1 MKLFMSDEM
10 AQSTTP
16 KAAPMLRNILVLLTV
31 MLGIAPASAQ
41 FAMWHKAPRPTAPAP
56 TAVVLDFSVAPRVSE
71 SRDCCTRR
79 IGYTEKEVKTE
90 KDSRGWWLGRQD
102 IYVNSNIGRMAADLL
117 SDQLQ
122 QECIYQVRSRA
133 DLRYYYADKKDL
145 IRKKYSGMTDDDLK
159 KAILLLDPVSIGR
172 EMGVQKVVVGHI
184 CDSELR
190 KAVAPGSFASV
201 ASFSVA
207 VFDVASGRIEFEK
220 CYRKIR
226 NHSTQYFHF
235 EKLAEEVTKDI
246 TFYRVGNEPRQ
257 QQPAAAPAARR

>member
-1 MKLFMSDEM
+1 MHKTFAFFSLSPTLWL
-10 AQSTTP
+10 ALAVATLAGLYP
-16 KAAPMLRNILVLLTV
+16 
-31 MLGIAPASAQ
+31 APALAQ
-41 FAMWHKAPRPTAPAP
+41 FNLSNKPRLTTAGP

-71 SRDCCTRR
+71 YRDCCTRLVS
-79 IGYTEKEVKTE
+79 YTEKEVVTE

-102 IYVNSNIGRMAADLL
+102 IYVNANVGRIASDLL
-117 SDQLQ
+117 TDALRTD
-122 QECIYQVRSRA
+122 CVYQVRSRS
-133 DLRYYYADKKDL
+133 DLKYYYADKKDL
-145 IRKKYSGMTDDDLK
+145 IRKKFSNMSEDELK
-159 KAILLLDPVSIGR
+159 KAILLLDPVAIGR

-201 ASFSVA
+201 ASLTVA

-235 EKLAEEVTKDI
+235 EKIAEEVSRDI
-246 TFYRVGNEPRQ
+246 ALHRAGAEYTQHYHQ
-257 QQPAAAPAARR
+257 QQR